1 MSPPTVAEL
10 EKVLGELIRNY
21 ELHHENWRNRVYQVD
36 LASGAV
42 VIAKQVLMGTD
53 ATVRRQ
59 FDELEHW
66 GQLQVSGLQVP
77 KPVALL
83 PEKRLLIMEFVP
95 GETTT

>member
-1 MSPPTVAEL
+1 
-10 EKVLGELIRNY
+10 
-21 ELHHENWRNRVYQVD
+21 
-36 LASGAV
+36 
-42 VIAKQVLMGTD
+42 MGTD

-66 GQLQVSGLQVP
+66 GQLQVSGLQEP